1 MQVAQEQVTAV
12 AQRLLVLH
20 KLREYTVRLEEQRV
34 LLLLWSRCGSSHGL
48 HPNLERSAS
57 RGAPRV
63 ATSRNSERN
72 LRVVLASRFPTAR
85 TKLSLVKYTP
95 SRKVIGK

>member
-48 HPNLERSAS
+48 HPNLERSR
-57 RGAPRV
+57 RGVRRGWPR
-63 ATSRNSERN
+63 
-72 LRVVLASRFPTAR
+72 LAQF
-85 TKLSLVKYTP
+85 
-95 SRKVIGK
+95 

>member
-57 RGAPRV
+57 RGVPCPRV
-63 ATSRNSERN
+63 
-72 LRVVLASRFPTAR
+72 RVVLASRRSGVAFSNSANEALHP
-85 TKLSLVKYTP
+85 
-95 SRKVIGK
+95 